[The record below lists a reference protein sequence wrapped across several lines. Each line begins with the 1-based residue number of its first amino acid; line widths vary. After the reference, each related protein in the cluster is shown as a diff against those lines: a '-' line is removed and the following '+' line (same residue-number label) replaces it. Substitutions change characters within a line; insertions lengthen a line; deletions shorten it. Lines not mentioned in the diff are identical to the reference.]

1 MEALKILRRIAYYL
15 LFIVAST
22 LFFKELVSL
31 ALVTYTEAWGSFS
44 YELLLNK
51 IYLPVLYAT
60 ICLALA
66 LLSQGIL
73 IGRPREV
80 ETSVYPWALIIYFGI
95 GLVSAIII
103 LAIGLVKIPNEP
115 SNKNPFFLVI
125 PLSIAILFT
134 AAEVLW
140 GTLFL
145 FREKKKERLADKEKE
160 KTDGGVDLHKSE

>member
-31 ALVTYTEAWGSFS
+31 ALVTYTEIWETFSF
-44 YELLLNK
+44 ELLLNK

-80 ETSVYPWALIIYFGI
+80 ETSVYPWTLIIYFGV
-95 GLVSAIII
+95 GLISAIII

-115 SNKNPFFLVI
+115 SNKNPFFLAI

-134 AAEVLW
+134 VAEVLW

-145 FREKKKERLADKEKE
+145 FREKKKEQLADKEKE
-160 KTDGGVDLHKSE
+160 KTDAGVDLHKSE